1 MEKVFASVRFS
12 SSLPVAGARTSQS
25 PFPLAESFSQ
35 QTSNI
40 QQMKKI
46 GFLILTA
53 IIFASCTTTKQI
65 STPNEYNY
73 VNNEPPIT
81 KSLFDDKS
89 STISEE
95 NIQKILDGN
104 YKLPNNLRV
113 AFVKLESSQNQRRYY
128 WSDEQY
134 LKSQQQYLDLFTE
147 KFKSS
152 NRVKNISTIPDIL
165 ISKNPTFTSIRESA
179 VRTQSDIV
187 VIYSINSD
195 IYSQYKLFSKTSI
208 KAFATTQLIVLDVRT
223 GLVPFTTIITKDFQ
237 DKKNETDL
245 NESEAT
251 NRIKNQAVLL
261 TIDEIGKQI
270 TEFLNKEK

>member
-1 MEKVFASVRFS
+1 MNTTTLIMTHQFQNHYLTTNHLQF
-12 SSLPVAGARTSQS
+12 Q
-25 PFPLAESFSQ
+25 
-35 QTSNI
+35 
-40 QQMKKI
+40 KKI
-46 GFLILTA
+46 F
-53 IIFASCTTTKQI
+53 KK
-65 STPNEYNY
+65 YWM
-73 VNNEPPIT
+73 
-81 KSLFDDKS
+81 
-89 STISEE
+89 
-95 NIQKILDGN
+95 GN

-113 AFVKLESSQNQRRYY
+113 AFVKLESSQNERRYY

-134 LKSQQQYLDLFTE
+134 LKSQQQYLDLFNE

-152 NRVKNISTIPDIL
+152 NRVKSISTIPDIL
-165 ISKNPTFTSIRESA
+165 ISKNPTFSSIRESA

-208 KAFATTQLIVLDVRT
+208 KAFATIQLIILDVRT
-223 GLVPFTTIITKDFQ
+223 GLVPFTKIITKDFQ

-270 TEFLNKEK
+270 IEFLNK

>member
-1 MEKVFASVRFS
+1 
-12 SSLPVAGARTSQS
+12 
-25 PFPLAESFSQ
+25 
-35 QTSNI
+35 
-40 QQMKKI
+40 MKKI
-46 GFLILTA
+46 RFLILIA
-53 IIFASCTTTKQI
+53 ITFASCTTTKQI
-65 STPNEYNY
+65 SNPNEYTY
-73 VNNEPPIT
+73 GNNEEPII

-104 YKLPNNLRV
+104 YSLPSNLRV

-134 LKSQQQYLDLFTE
+134 LKSQQQYLDLFSE
-147 KFKSS
+147 KFKNSS
-152 NRVKNISTIPDIL
+152 RVKNISTIPDIL

-195 IYSQYKLFSKTSI
+195 IYSQYKLFSKTNI
-208 KAFATTQLIVLDVRT
+208 KAFATTQLIILDVRT
-223 GLVPFTTIITKDFQ
+223 GLIPFTTIITKDFQ
-237 DKKNETDL
+237 DKKNGSDL
-245 NESEAT
+245 NESEAST
-251 NRIKNQAVLL
+251 RIKNQAVLL

-270 TEFLNKEK
+270 TSFLNKGK

>member
-1 MEKVFASVRFS
+1 
-12 SSLPVAGARTSQS
+12 
-25 PFPLAESFSQ
+25 
-35 QTSNI
+35 
-40 QQMKKI
+40 MKKI
-46 GFLILTA
+46 GSLILVA

-65 STPNEYNY
+65 SNPNEYTY
-73 VNNEPPIT
+73 VNNEEPII

-104 YKLPNNLRV
+104 YSLPNNLRV

-134 LKSQQQYLDLFTE
+134 LKSQQQYLDLFSE

-152 NRVKNISTIPDIL
+152 SRVKNISTIPDIL

-195 IYSQYKLFSKTSI
+195 IYSQYKLFSKTNI
-208 KAFATTQLIVLDVRT
+208 KAFATTQLIILDVRT
-223 GLVPFTTIITKDFQ
+223 GLVPFTTIVTKDFQ
-237 DKKNETDL
+237 DKKNDIDL
-245 NESEAT
+245 NESEAST
-251 NRIKNQAVLL
+251 RIKNQSVLL

-270 TEFLNKEK
+270 TEFLNKGR

>member
-1 MEKVFASVRFS
+1 M
-12 SSLPVAGARTSQS
+12 
-25 PFPLAESFSQ
+25 
-35 QTSNI
+35 
-40 QQMKKI
+40 
-46 GFLILTA
+46 
-53 IIFASCTTTKQI
+53 
-65 STPNEYNY
+65 
-73 VNNEPPIT
+73 
-81 KSLFDDKS
+81 
-89 STISEE
+89 
-95 NIQKILDGN
+95 GN

-113 AFVKLESSQNQRRYY
+113 AFVKLESSQNERRYY

-134 LKSQQQYLDLFTE
+134 LKSQQQYLDLFNE

-152 NRVKNISTIPDIL
+152 NRVKSISTIPDIL
-165 ISKNPTFTSIRESA
+165 ISKNPTFSSIRESA

-208 KAFATTQLIVLDVRT
+208 KAFATIQLIILDVRT
-223 GLVPFTTIITKDFQ
+223 GLVPFTKIITKDFQ

-270 TEFLNKEK
+270 IEFLNK

>member
-1 MEKVFASVRFS
+1 
-12 SSLPVAGARTSQS
+12 
-25 PFPLAESFSQ
+25 
-35 QTSNI
+35 
-40 QQMKKI
+40 MKKI

-53 IIFASCTTTKQI
+53 IIFASCTTTKQM

-73 VNNEPPIT
+73 VNNDPPIA

-128 WSDEQY
+128 WSDEHY

-147 KFKSS
+147 KFMSS
-152 NRVKNISTIPDIL
+152 NRVKSISTIPDIL

-237 DKKNETDL
+237 DKKSETDL

>member
-1 MEKVFASVRFS
+1 
-12 SSLPVAGARTSQS
+12 
-25 PFPLAESFSQ
+25 
-35 QTSNI
+35 
-40 QQMKKI
+40 MKKI
-46 GFLILTA
+46 GLFILTA
-53 IIFASCTTTKQI
+53 IIFASCSTTKQFN
-65 STPNEYNY
+65 SQSDYSY

-81 KSLFDDKS
+81 KSLFEDKS

-104 YKLPNNLRV
+104 YNLPNNLRV
-113 AFVKLESSQNQRRYY
+113 TFVKLESSQNQRRYY

-152 NRVKNISTIPDIL
+152 KRVKNITTIPDIL
-165 ISKNPTFTSIRESA
+165 ISKNPTFTSIREAA

-195 IYSQYKLFSKTSI
+195 IYSQYKMFSKTRI

-223 GLVPFTTIITKDFQ
+223 GLVPFTTIVTKDFQ
-237 DKKNETDL
+237 DKKNEVDI

-270 TEFLNKEK
+270 IEFLNK